1 MLICNFKA
9 VRVSKSTG
17 IAQPSETE
25 MFQTPLEKHVL
36 FKYTAGAVQQ
46 SASASEVK
54 SSIKGRA
61 NSCNYL
67 TQLQAFHGPVCAAAS
82 GSTENRLG
90 ALLTLRL
97 SLCQL

>member
-17 IAQPSETE
+17 ITQPSENE
-25 MFQTPLEKHVL
+25 MFQTPLEKHML

-46 SASASEVK
+46 SASGSEVK

-82 GSTENRLG
+82 GSTENR